1 MLLQTRAH
9 HARIGAAYGRG
20 SLRARAAAAT
30 SSGRR
35 SGTGPSCVVCLA
47 ERRQG
52 GSGSVVVNEGATIL
66 VAGATG
72 GVGQILTKKLVDRG
86 FTVKALSR
94 SKEKSVEVLG
104 TASNLE
110 HLEGDIIEKHTLAS
124 VLEDV
129 SAVCCCTGTTAFPT
143 LRWLGNNDPEKNSY
157 VGTKNLVEVA
167 VEEGKKRGKDLSRF
181 VFVSSA
187 GVKRYDQGPPYS
199 ILNAF
204 GVLVAKEKAEDFIMA
219 SGIPYTIVRPGRLTD
234 APYTSYDLNTLIKG
248 ESGTRKEVNLSL
260 DEELD
265 GETSRAAVAESCLQ
279 SLLHDFM
286 ADTVFSIESIVGE
299 GPDTDKTEWIK
310 RFQTLNA

>member
-1 MLLQTRAH
+1 MGGERKAEETQAPALVLVSSTTMLLQTRAH

-35 SGTGPSCVVCLA
+35 SSTGPSCVVCLA

-52 GSGSVVVNEGATIL
+52 GSGSVVGNEGATIL

-129 SAVCCCTGTTAFPT
+129 SAVCCCTGTTAAASFSCR
-143 LRWLGNNDPEKNSY
+143 LR
-157 VGTKNLVEVA
+157 
-167 VEEGKKRGKDLSRF
+167 
-181 VFVSSA
+181 
-187 GVKRYDQGPPYS
+187 
-199 ILNAF
+199 
-204 GVLVAKEKAEDFIMA
+204 A
-219 SGIPYTIVRPGRLTD
+219 S
-234 APYTSYDLNTLIKG
+234 
-248 ESGTRKEVNLSL
+248 SGTTKALPTPS
-260 DEELD
+260 
-265 GETSRAAVAESCLQ
+265 
-279 SLLHDFM
+279 
-286 ADTVFSIESIVGE
+286 
-299 GPDTDKTEWIK
+299 
-310 RFQTLNA
+310 